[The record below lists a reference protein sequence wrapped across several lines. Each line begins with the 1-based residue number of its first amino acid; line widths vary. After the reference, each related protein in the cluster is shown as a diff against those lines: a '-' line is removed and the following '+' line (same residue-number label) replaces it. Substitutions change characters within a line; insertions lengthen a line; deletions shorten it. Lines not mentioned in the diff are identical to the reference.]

1 LHNNSFNTYYNWY
14 WPATTLVTT
23 TKEKVKKRRG
33 DKEEKLITT
42 NPRRILKVPL
52 PKLLV
57 ARRPIMLN
65 QDPELARRCLVGC

>member
-1 LHNNSFNTYYNWY
+1 
-14 WPATTLVTT
+14 
-23 TKEKVKKRRG
+23 VKKRRG